1 MFPGIDTPATEVG
14 MVIIAIEIPWDD
26 IYYIYMA
33 YSGKFLPQNINKY
46 RGDYTNIVYRSSW
59 ECRVM
64 SWLDKN
70 PSVVEWSSES
80 IVIPY
85 HSPVDGRMHRYFP
98 DFFVK
103 VKDKNNKVRTM
114 IIEIKPAAQTK
125 PPQPRKRITKQYI
138 NEVTTWGVNEAK
150 WKAAQEYCAD
160 RKWEFQILT
169 ENDLGLA

>member
-1 MFPGIDTPATEVG
+1 
-14 MVIIAIEIPWDD
+14 
-26 IYYIYMA
+26 
-33 YSGKFLPQNINKY
+33 
-46 RGDYTNIVYRSSW
+46 
-59 ECRVM
+59 M

-70 PSVVEWSSES
+70 PSVIEWSSES

-114 IIEIKPAAQTK
+114 IIEIKPDAQTK